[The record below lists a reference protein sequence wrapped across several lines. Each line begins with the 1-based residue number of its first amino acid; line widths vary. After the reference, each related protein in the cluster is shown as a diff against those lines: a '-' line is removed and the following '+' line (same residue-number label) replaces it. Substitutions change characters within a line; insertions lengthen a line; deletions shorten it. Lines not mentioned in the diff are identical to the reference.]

1 MTKELAA
8 GIKNRIEITVDDSKT
23 AISAGSGT
31 LPVFGTPF
39 VAALMEQTAE
49 ESVRP
54 FLEDGQATVGT
65 KLELNHTA
73 ATVVGRNCYC
83 ESELVEVDRRR
94 LVFNIAVFDDGGQV
108 ADSKHERFIIDVL
121 KFMDKANKRGAK
133 E

>member
-8 GIKNRIEITVDDSKT
+8 GIKNRIDITVDDSKT
-23 AISAGSGT
+23 AITAGSGT

-54 FLEDGQATVGT
+54 YLEDGQATVGT

-94 LVFNIAVFDDGGQV
+94 LVFNIVVFDDGGQV
-108 ADSKHERFIIDVL
+108 ADCLHERFIIDVE
-121 KFMDKANKRGAK
+121 KFMDKANKRGAAK
-133 E
+133 

>member
-54 FLEDGQATVGT
+54 CLDDGQATVGT

-73 ATVVGRNCYC
+73 ATVVGRVCWC
-83 ESELVEVDRRR
+83 ESELTLVDRRR
-94 LVFNIAVFDDGGQV
+94 LVFNLAVFDDGGQV
-108 ADSKHERFIIDVL
+108 ADCKHERFIIDAL

>member
-1 MTKELAA
+1 MTKELA
-8 GIKNRIEITVDDSKT
+8 GIKNRIDITVDDSKT

-54 FLEDGQATVGT
+54 FLDDGQATVGT

-73 ATVVGRNCYC
+73 ATVVGRSCYC
-83 ESELVEVDRRR
+83 ESELIEVDRRR
-94 LVFNIAVFDDGGQV
+94 LVFNLAVFDDGGQV
-108 ADSKHERFIIDVL
+108 ADAKHERFIIDVE